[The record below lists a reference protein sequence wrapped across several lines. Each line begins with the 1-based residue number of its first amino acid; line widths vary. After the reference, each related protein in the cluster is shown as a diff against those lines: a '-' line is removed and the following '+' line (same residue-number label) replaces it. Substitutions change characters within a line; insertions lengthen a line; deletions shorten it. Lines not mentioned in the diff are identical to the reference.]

1 MKKKLAMILIVLLI
15 GMSVLPTGAVFAE
28 NGTTVQTEGQNNND
42 QGGDDQKN
50 AGDTATQNGN
60 GESAASAQNAR
71 DKNIFNTGTDPLWSF
86 VDIDVPEQALVGQ
99 EFEMNITVKN
109 MGTGSGMFPEFRFT
123 EESERKALSHFTVV
137 SGTDG
142 VYDTM
147 LTEVKGGETKT
158 FTIKMKVNPE
168 TKELPEGSKYRI
180 NCMIASDNWQVKGEK
195 RYNAVQSFDLEVV
208 YALSDPSFVVEKVT
222 FNPAVTAGVKET
234 TATLV
239 LKNISQSKANNVTA
253 TLEGSYITNG
263 GESNS
268 GEKNITVRD
277 LSSTKQLYNIKGN
290 QTVTV
295 DYKLELNEDRKNNE
309 MKLTIDY
316 NGAEKPQEILLN
328 MPLPLQENK
337 GGKEPKVIIQRYN
350 VDPSKVLAGNYV
362 TLNLFVE
369 NTNNLAVNNVS
380 IQLDVPTETSS
391 SGGTVSSGTVFS
403 PVDSSNTFYIDRIE
417 GKQTALKTIS
427 MYVDP
432 NATAKTYVVPV
443 NIKYESTDGTKYE
456 SSDNVNIPVT
466 QESKIE
472 IISSNI
478 PTMGNVGEPINVSM
492 EFVNVGKVNLTNFKV
507 RMEGDIPGKE
517 ENVFYLGT
525 FNASESNEYSATIIP
540 EEEGV
545 LSGSVAMSYI
555 DADNQEV
562 SMEIPFSIEIGP
574 AIDYGDMTEPMEPI
588 PEPGLLDK
596 LKQHWLPIVL
606 GIVIVVQAII
616 LIRIKRKAKAE
627 EELIDG

>member
-15 GMSVLPTGAVFAE
+15 GMSVLPTATVLAADIDEKLSTEQGD
-28 NGTTVQTEGQNNND
+28 GTTNEGN
-42 QGGDDQKN
+42 
-50 AGDTATQNGN
+50 TTTQSGN
-60 GESAASAQNAR
+60 GESAGSAKNAR

-86 VDIDVPEQALVGQ
+86 VNIDVPEQALVGQ

-123 EESERKALSHFTVV
+123 EESDRKALSHFTVV

-403 PVDSSNTFYIDRIE
+403 PVDSSNTFYIDRID

>member
-15 GMSVLPTGAVFAE
+15 GMSVLPTATVLAADIDEKSSTEQGD
-28 NGTTVQTEGQNNND
+28 GTTNEGN
-42 QGGDDQKN
+42 
-50 AGDTATQNGN
+50 TTTQSGN
-60 GESAASAQNAR
+60 GESAGSAKNAR

-86 VDIDVPEQALVGQ
+86 VNIDVPEQALVGQ

-123 EESERKALSHFTVV
+123 EESDRKALSHFTVV

-403 PVDSSNTFYIDRIE
+403 PVDSSNTFYIDRID

>member
-15 GMSVLPTGAVFAE
+15 GMSVLPTGTVLAADTDE
-28 NGTTVQTEGQNNND
+28 KPSTEQGDGTTNEGN
-42 QGGDDQKN
+42 
-50 AGDTATQNGN
+50 TTTQSGN
-60 GESAASAQNAR
+60 GESAGSAKNAR

-403 PVDSSNTFYIDRIE
+403 PVDSSNTFYIDRID

>member
-1 MKKKLAMILIVLLI
+1 MKKRLAIFLVIMVLC
-15 GMSVLPTGAVFAE
+15 MSMMPVGAVLAD
-28 NGTTVQTEGQNNND
+28 TTQS
-42 QGGDDQKN
+42 
-50 AGDTATQNGN
+50 GN
-60 GESAASAQNAR
+60 GESSGSVKNA
-71 DKNIFNTGTDPLWSF
+71 KANNIFNTGTDPLWSF
-86 VDIDVPEQALVGQ
+86 VDISVPEQALVGQ
-99 EFEMNITVKN
+99 EFEVDITVKN

-123 EESERKALSHFTVV
+123 EESDKKTLSHFSVV
-137 SGTDG
+137 GGTEDG

-158 FTIKMKVNPE
+158 FTIKMKVKPE

-180 NCMIASDNWQVKGEK
+180 NCTIASSNWQMGDDK
-195 RYNAVQSFDLEVV
+195 RYNATQSFDLEVV
-208 YALSDPSFVVEKVT
+208 YALSEPSFVVEGVT
-222 FNPAVTAGVKET
+222 FSPAVTNDTKET
-234 TATLV
+234 TATIT
-239 LKNISQSKANNVTA
+239 LKNVSDSKANNVVA
-253 TLEGSYITNG
+253 TLEGTYINSG
-263 GESNS
+263 GENSS

-277 LSSTKQLYNIKGN
+277 LTSTKQLYNIKG
-290 QTVTV
+290 QQKVTLE
-295 DYKLELNEDRKNNE
+295 YQLELNKDRKNNE

-316 NGAEKPQEILLN
+316 NGLEKPQEILLN
-328 MPLPLQENK
+328 MPLPLQENT

-350 VDPSKVLAGNYV
+350 VEPGKVLAGNYV

-369 NTNNLAVNNVS
+369 NTNSLPVNNVS

-391 SGGTVSSGTVFS
+391 TGGTVSSGTVFS

-417 GKQTALKTIS
+417 GKETALKTIS

-432 NATAKTYVVPV
+432 NATAKTYIVPV

-472 IISSNI
+472 VISSNI
-478 PTMGNVGEPINVSM
+478 PTAGNVGEPMNISM

-507 RMEGDIPGKE
+507 RMEGEVPGKE

-525 FNASESNEYSATIIP
+525 FNAGESNEYTATIIP
-540 EEEGV
+540 EVEGT
-545 LSGSVAMSYI
+545 LSGVIQMSYI
-555 DADNQEV
+555 DADNQSV
-562 SMEIPFSIEIGP
+562 SMEIPFSSEIGA
-574 AIDYGDMTEPMEPI
+574 AIDYSQMEVPMEPM

-596 LKQHWLPIVL
+596 LKQYWLPTEL
-606 GIVIVVQAII
+606 GVVILVPAIG

>member
-15 GMSVLPTGAVFAE
+15 GMSVLPTATVLAADIDEKPSTEQGD
-28 NGTTVQTEGQNNND
+28 GTTNEGN
-42 QGGDDQKN
+42 
-50 AGDTATQNGN
+50 TTTQSGN
-60 GESAASAQNAR
+60 GESAGSAKNAR

-86 VDIDVPEQALVGQ
+86 VNIDVPEQALVGQ

-123 EESERKALSHFTVV
+123 EESDRKALSHFTVV

-180 NCMIASDNWQVKGEK
+180 NCMIASDNWQVRGEK

-222 FNPAVTAGVKET
+222 FNPAVTTGVKET

-403 PVDSSNTFYIDRIE
+403 PVDSSNTFYIDRID

>member
-15 GMSVLPTGAVFAE
+15 GMSVLPTATVLAADIDEKPSTEQGD
-28 NGTTVQTEGQNNND
+28 GTTNEGN
-42 QGGDDQKN
+42 
-50 AGDTATQNGN
+50 TTTQSGN
-60 GESAASAQNAR
+60 GESAGSAKNAR

-86 VDIDVPEQALVGQ
+86 VNIDVPEQALVGQ

-123 EESERKALSHFTVV
+123 EESDRKALSHFTVV

-403 PVDSSNTFYIDRIE
+403 PVDSSNTFYIDRID

-562 SMEIPFSIEIGP
+562 SMEILFSIEIGP

>member
-15 GMSVLPTGAVFAE
+15 GMSVLPTATVLAADTDEKPSTEQGD
-28 NGTTVQTEGQNNND
+28 GTTNEGN
-42 QGGDDQKN
+42 
-50 AGDTATQNGN
+50 TTTQSGN
-60 GESAASAQNAR
+60 GESAGSAKNAR

-86 VDIDVPEQALVGQ
+86 VNIDVPEQALVGQ

-123 EESERKALSHFTVV
+123 EESDRKALSHFTVV

-268 GEKNITVRD
+268 GEKNITVWD

-403 PVDSSNTFYIDRIE
+403 PVDSSNTFYIDRID

>member
-15 GMSVLPTGAVFAE
+15 GMSVLPTATVLAADIDEKPSTEQGD
-28 NGTTVQTEGQNNND
+28 GTTNEGN
-42 QGGDDQKN
+42 
-50 AGDTATQNGN
+50 TTTQSGN
-60 GESAASAQNAR
+60 GESAGSAKNAR

-86 VDIDVPEQALVGQ
+86 VNIDVPEQALVGQ

-123 EESERKALSHFTVV
+123 EESDRKALSHFTVV

-180 NCMIASDNWQVKGEK
+180 NCMIASDNWQVRGEK

-403 PVDSSNTFYIDRIE
+403 PVDSSNTFYIDRID

-540 EEEGV
+540 EEEGI
-545 LSGSVAMSYI
+545 LSGSIAMSYI
-555 DADNQEV
+555 DADNQDV
-562 SMEIPFSIEIGP
+562 SMEVPFSIEIGP
-574 AIDYGDMTEPMEPI
+574 AIDYGDMTEMPMEPI

-606 GIVIVVQAII
+606 GIVIAVQAII

>member
-15 GMSVLPTGAVFAE
+15 GMSVLPTATVLAADIDE
-28 NGTTVQTEGQNNND
+28 KPSTEQEDGTTNEGN
-42 QGGDDQKN
+42 
-50 AGDTATQNGN
+50 TTTQSGN
-60 GESAASAQNAR
+60 GESAGSAKNAR

-86 VDIDVPEQALVGQ
+86 VNIDVPEQALVGQ

-123 EESERKALSHFTVV
+123 EESDRKALSHFTVV

-403 PVDSSNTFYIDRIE
+403 PVDSSNTFYIDRID

>member
-15 GMSVLPTGAVFAE
+15 GMSVLPTATVLAADIDEKPSTEQGD
-28 NGTTVQTEGQNNND
+28 GTTNEGN
-42 QGGDDQKN
+42 
-50 AGDTATQNGN
+50 TTTQSGN
-60 GESAASAQNAR
+60 GESAGSAKNAR

-86 VDIDVPEQALVGQ
+86 VNIDVPEQALVGQ

-123 EESERKALSHFTVV
+123 EESDRKALSHFTVV

-403 PVDSSNTFYIDRIE
+403 PVDSSNTFYIDRID

-616 LIRIKRKAKAE
+616 LICIKRKAKAE

>member
-15 GMSVLPTGAVFAE
+15 GMSVLPTGTVLAADTDE
-28 NGTTVQTEGQNNND
+28 KPSTEQGDGTTNEGN
-42 QGGDDQKN
+42 
-50 AGDTATQNGN
+50 TATQNGN

-86 VDIDVPEQALVGQ
+86 VNIDVPEQALVGQ

-123 EESERKALSHFTVV
+123 EESDRKALSHFTVV

-180 NCMIASDNWQVKGEK
+180 NCMIASDNWQVRGEK

-403 PVDSSNTFYIDRIE
+403 PVDSSNTFYIDRID

>member
-15 GMSVLPTGAVFAE
+15 GMSVLPTGTVLAADTDE
-28 NGTTVQTEGQNNND
+28 KPSTEQGDGTTNEGN
-42 QGGDDQKN
+42 
-50 AGDTATQNGN
+50 TTTQSGN
-60 GESAASAQNAR
+60 GESAGSAKNAR

-86 VDIDVPEQALVGQ
+86 VNIDVPEQALVGQ
-99 EFEMNITVKN
+99 EFEVNITVKN

-123 EESERKALSHFTVV
+123 EESDRKALSHFTVV

-403 PVDSSNTFYIDRIE
+403 PVDSSNTFYIDRID

>member
-15 GMSVLPTGAVFAE
+15 GMSVLPTATVLAADIDEKPSTEQGD
-28 NGTTVQTEGQNNND
+28 GTTNEGN
-42 QGGDDQKN
+42 
-50 AGDTATQNGN
+50 TTTQSGN
-60 GESAASAQNAR
+60 GESAGSAKNAR

-86 VDIDVPEQALVGQ
+86 VNIDVPEQALVGQ

-123 EESERKALSHFTVV
+123 EESDRKALSHFTVV

-403 PVDSSNTFYIDRIE
+403 PVDSSNTFYIDRID

-555 DADNQEV
+555 DADNQ
-562 SMEIPFSIEIGP
+562 
-574 AIDYGDMTEPMEPI
+574 
-588 PEPGLLDK
+588 
-596 LKQHWLPIVL
+596 
-606 GIVIVVQAII
+606 
-616 LIRIKRKAKAE
+616 
-627 EELIDG
+627 

>member
-15 GMSVLPTGAVFAE
+15 GMSVLPTATVLAADIDEKPSTEQGD
-28 NGTTVQTEGQNNND
+28 GTTNEGN
-42 QGGDDQKN
+42 
-50 AGDTATQNGN
+50 TTTQSGN
-60 GESAASAQNAR
+60 GESAGSAKNAR

-86 VDIDVPEQALVGQ
+86 VNIDVPEQALVGQ

-123 EESERKALSHFTVV
+123 EESDRKALSHFTVV

-403 PVDSSNTFYIDRIE
+403 PVDSSNTFYIDRID

>member
-15 GMSVLPTGAVFAE
+15 GMSVLPTATVLAADIDEKPSTEQGD
-28 NGTTVQTEGQNNND
+28 GTTNEGN
-42 QGGDDQKN
+42 
-50 AGDTATQNGN
+50 TTTQSGN
-60 GESAASAQNAR
+60 GESAGSAKNAR

-86 VDIDVPEQALVGQ
+86 VNIDVPEQALVGQ

-123 EESERKALSHFTVV
+123 EESDRKALSHFTVV

-180 NCMIASDNWQVKGEK
+180 NCMIASDNWQVRGEK

-403 PVDSSNTFYIDRIE
+403 PVDSSNTFYIDRID

>member
-1 MKKKLAMILIVLLI
+1 MKKKLAMILIVLLL
-15 GMSVLPTGAVFAE
+15 GMSVLPAGSVFATTTAQSDTNQTTADEDKPDE
-28 NGTTVQTEGQNNND
+28 NKTS
-42 QGGDDQKN
+42 
-50 AGDTATQNGN
+50 TAAQNGN
-60 GESAASAQNAR
+60 GESAASQKNAQE
-71 DKNIFNTGTDPLWSF
+71 KNIFNTGTDPLWSF
-86 VDIDVPEQALVGQ
+86 VKLEAPEEALVGQ
-99 EFEMNITVKN
+99 EFEVNITVKN

-123 EESERKALSHFTVV
+123 EESDKKDLTHFTVV
-137 SGTDG
+137 GGTDG

-180 NCMIASDNWQVKGEK
+180 NCMIASSNWQIDRGEK
-195 RYNAVQSFDLEVV
+195 RFNAVQSFEIDVT
-208 YALSDPSFVVEKVT
+208 YALSDPSFVVETVT

-234 TATLV
+234 TATIT
-239 LKNISQSKANNVTA
+239 LKNISDTKANNVVA
-253 TLEGSYITNG
+253 TLEGTYISG
-263 GESNS
+263 GSEGNA
-268 GEKNITVRD
+268 GEKNIEVRD
-277 LSSTKQLYNIKGN
+277 LTSTKQLYNVKGN
-290 QTVTV
+290 QKVKV
-295 DYKLELNEDRKNNE
+295 DYQLELNEDRKNNE

-316 NGAEKPQEILLN
+316 NGLEKPQEIVLN

-337 GGKEPKVIIQRYN
+337 GGKEPKVIIERYN
-350 VDPSKVLAGNYV
+350 VEPSKVLAGNYV

-369 NTNNLAVNNVS
+369 NTNSMPVNNVS

-391 SGGTVSSGTVFS
+391 SGGTVSGGTVFS

-417 GKQTALKTIS
+417 GKETALKTIS

-432 NATAKTYVVPV
+432 NATAKTYIVPV

-478 PTMGNVGEPINVSM
+478 PTAGNVGEPMNLSM

-517 ENVFYLGT
+517 ENVYYLGT
-525 FNASESNEYSATIIP
+525 FNAGESNEYSATIIP
-540 EEEGV
+540 EMEGA
-545 LSGSVAMSYI
+545 LSGSIQMSYI
-555 DADNQEV
+555 DADNQNV
-562 SMEIPFSIEIGP
+562 SMEIPFSCEIGA
-574 AIDYGDMTEPMEPI
+574 AIDYGNMTDLPMEPI
-588 PEPGLLDK
+588 EEPGLLDK
-596 LKQHWLPIVL
+596 LKQHWLPILL
-606 GIVIVVQAII
+606 GVIILLQAVV

>member
-1 MKKKLAMILIVLLI
+1 MKKKLAIILIVLLI
-15 GMSVLPTGAVFAE
+15 GMSVLPTATVLAADIDEKPSTEQGD
-28 NGTTVQTEGQNNND
+28 GTTNEGN
-42 QGGDDQKN
+42 
-50 AGDTATQNGN
+50 TTTQSGN
-60 GESAASAQNAR
+60 GESAGSAKNAR

-86 VDIDVPEQALVGQ
+86 VNIDVPEQALVGQ

-123 EESERKALSHFTVV
+123 EESDRKALSHFTVV

-403 PVDSSNTFYIDRIE
+403 PVDSSNTFYIDRID

>member
-15 GMSVLPTGAVFAE
+15 GMSVLPTATVLAADTDEKPSTEQGD
-28 NGTTVQTEGQNNND
+28 GTTNEGN
-42 QGGDDQKN
+42 
-50 AGDTATQNGN
+50 TTTQSGN
-60 GESAASAQNAR
+60 GESAGSAKNAR

-86 VDIDVPEQALVGQ
+86 VNIDVPEQALVGQ

-123 EESERKALSHFTVV
+123 EESDRKALSHFTVV

-403 PVDSSNTFYIDRIE
+403 PVDSSNTFYIDRID

-525 FNASESNEYSATIIP
+525 FNASENNEYSATIIP

>member
-15 GMSVLPTGAVFAE
+15 GMSVLPTATVLAADIDEKPSTEQGD
-28 NGTTVQTEGQNNND
+28 GTTNEGN
-42 QGGDDQKN
+42 
-50 AGDTATQNGN
+50 TTTQSGN
-60 GESAASAQNAR
+60 GESAGSAKNAR

-123 EESERKALSHFTVV
+123 EESDRKALSHFTVV

-180 NCMIASDNWQVKGEK
+180 NCMIASDNWQVRGEK

-263 GESNS
+263 SESSN

>member
-1 MKKKLAMILIVLLI
+1 MKKRLAIFLVIMVLC
-15 GMSVLPTGAVFAE
+15 MSMMPVGAVLAD
-28 NGTTVQTEGQNNND
+28 TTQS
-42 QGGDDQKN
+42 
-50 AGDTATQNGN
+50 GN
-60 GESAASAQNAR
+60 GESSGSVKNA
-71 DKNIFNTGTDPLWSF
+71 KANNIFNTGTDPLWSF
-86 VDIDVPEQALVGQ
+86 VDISVPEQALVGQ
-99 EFEMNITVKN
+99 EFEVDITVKN

-123 EESERKALSHFTVV
+123 EESDKKTLSHFSVV
-137 SGTDG
+137 GGTEDG

-158 FTIKMKVNPE
+158 FTIKMKVKPE

-180 NCMIASDNWQVKGEK
+180 NCTIASSNWQMGDDK
-195 RYNAVQSFDLEVV
+195 RYNATQSFDLEVV
-208 YALSDPSFVVEKVT
+208 YALSEPSFVVEGVT
-222 FNPAVTAGVKET
+222 FSPAVTNDTKET
-234 TATLV
+234 TATIT
-239 LKNISQSKANNVTA
+239 LKNVSDSKANNVVA
-253 TLEGSYITNG
+253 TLEGTYINSG
-263 GESNS
+263 GENSS

-277 LSSTKQLYNIKGN
+277 LTSTKQLYNIKG
-290 QTVTV
+290 QQKVTLE
-295 DYKLELNEDRKNNE
+295 YQLELNKDRKNNE

-316 NGAEKPQEILLN
+316 NGLEKPQEILLN
-328 MPLPLQENK
+328 MPLPLQENT

-350 VDPSKVLAGNYV
+350 VEPGKVLAGNYV

-369 NTNNLAVNNVS
+369 NTNSLPVNNVS

-391 SGGTVSSGTVFS
+391 TGGTVSSGTVFS

-417 GKQTALKTIS
+417 GKETALKTIS

-432 NATAKTYVVPV
+432 NATAKTYIVPV

-472 IISSNI
+472 VISSNI
-478 PTMGNVGEPINVSM
+478 PTAGNVGEPMNISM

-507 RMEGDIPGKE
+507 RMEGEVPGKE

-525 FNASESNEYSATIIP
+525 FNAGESNEYTATIIP
-540 EEEGV
+540 EVEGT
-545 LSGSVAMSYI
+545 LSGVIQMSYI
-555 DADNQEV
+555 DADNQSV
-562 SMEIPFSIEIGP
+562 SMEIPFSSEIGA
-574 AIDYGDMTEPMEPI
+574 AIDYSQMEVPMEPM

-596 LKQHWLPIVL
+596 LKQYWLPILL
-606 GIVIVVQAII
+606 GVVILVQAIV

>member
-15 GMSVLPTGAVFAE
+15 GMSVLPTATVLAADIDEKPSTEQGD
-28 NGTTVQTEGQNNND
+28 GTTNEGN
-42 QGGDDQKN
+42 
-50 AGDTATQNGN
+50 TTTQSGN
-60 GESAASAQNAR
+60 GESAGSAKNAR

-86 VDIDVPEQALVGQ
+86 VNIDVPEQALVGQ

-123 EESERKALSHFTVV
+123 EESDRKALSHFTVV

-403 PVDSSNTFYIDRIE
+403 PVDSSNTFYIDRID

-525 FNASESNEYSATIIP
+525 FNASENNEYSATIIP

>member
-1 MKKKLAMILIVLLI
+1 MKKKLAMILIVLLL
-15 GMSVLPTGAVFAE
+15 GMSVLPAGSVFATTTAQSDTNQTTADEDKPDE
-28 NGTTVQTEGQNNND
+28 NKTS
-42 QGGDDQKN
+42 
-50 AGDTATQNGN
+50 TAAQNGN
-60 GESAASAQNAR
+60 GESAASQKNAKE
-71 DKNIFNTGTDPLWSF
+71 KNIFNTGTDPLWSF
-86 VDIDVPEQALVGQ
+86 VKLEAPEEALVGQ
-99 EFEMNITVKN
+99 EFEVNITVKN

-123 EESERKALSHFTVV
+123 EESDKKDLTHFTVV
-137 SGTDG
+137 GGTDG

-158 FTIKMKVNPE
+158 FTIKMKVNSE

-180 NCMIASDNWQVKGEK
+180 NCMIASSNWQIDRGEK
-195 RYNAVQSFDLEVV
+195 RFNAVQSFEIDVT
-208 YALSDPSFVVEKVT
+208 YALSDPSFVVETVT

-234 TATLV
+234 TATIT
-239 LKNISQSKANNVTA
+239 LKNISDTKANNVVA
-253 TLEGSYITNG
+253 TLEGTYISG
-263 GESNS
+263 GSEGNA
-268 GEKNITVRD
+268 GEKNIEVRD
-277 LSSTKQLYNIKGN
+277 LTSTKQLYNVKGN
-290 QTVTV
+290 QKVKV
-295 DYKLELNEDRKNNE
+295 DYQLDLNEDRKNNE

-316 NGAEKPQEILLN
+316 NGLEKPQEIVLN

-337 GGKEPKVIIQRYN
+337 GGKEPKVIIERYN
-350 VDPSKVLAGNYV
+350 VEPGKVLAGNYV

-369 NTNNLAVNNVS
+369 NTNSMPVNNVS

-391 SGGTVSSGTVFS
+391 SGGTVSGGTVFS
-403 PVDSSNTFYIDRIE
+403 PVDSSNTFFIDRIE
-417 GKQTALKTIS
+417 GKETALKTIS

-432 NATAKTYVVPV
+432 NATAKTYIVPV

-478 PTMGNVGEPINVSM
+478 PTAGNVGEPMNLSM

-517 ENVFYLGT
+517 ENVYYLGT
-525 FNASESNEYSATIIP
+525 FNAGESNEYSATIIP
-540 EEEGV
+540 EMEGA
-545 LSGSVAMSYI
+545 LSGSIQMSYI
-555 DADNQEV
+555 DADNQNV
-562 SMEIPFSIEIGP
+562 SMEIPFSCEIGA
-574 AIDYGDMTEPMEPI
+574 AIDYGNMTDLPMEPI
-588 PEPGLLDK
+588 EEPGLLDK
-596 LKQHWLPIVL
+596 LKQHWLPILL
-606 GIVIVVQAII
+606 GVIILLQAVV

>member
-15 GMSVLPTGAVFAE
+15 GMSVLPTATVLAADIDEKPSTEQGD
-28 NGTTVQTEGQNNND
+28 GTTNEGN
-42 QGGDDQKN
+42 
-50 AGDTATQNGN
+50 TTTQSGN
-60 GESAASAQNAR
+60 GESAGSAKNAR

-86 VDIDVPEQALVGQ
+86 VNIDVPEQALVGQ

-123 EESERKALSHFTVV
+123 EESDRKALSHFTVV

-234 TATLV
+234 TDTLV

-403 PVDSSNTFYIDRIE
+403 PVDSSNTFYIDRID

>member
-1 MKKKLAMILIVLLI
+1 
-15 GMSVLPTGAVFAE
+15 MSVLPTATVLAADIDEKPSTEQGD
-28 NGTTVQTEGQNNND
+28 GTTNEGN
-42 QGGDDQKN
+42 
-50 AGDTATQNGN
+50 TTTQSGN
-60 GESAASAQNAR
+60 GESAGSAKNAR

-86 VDIDVPEQALVGQ
+86 VNIDVPEQALVGQ

-123 EESERKALSHFTVV
+123 EESDRKALSHFTVV

-403 PVDSSNTFYIDRIE
+403 PVDSSNTFYIDRID

>member
-1 MKKKLAMILIVLLI
+1 M
-15 GMSVLPTGAVFAE
+15 
-28 NGTTVQTEGQNNND
+28 
-42 QGGDDQKN
+42 
-50 AGDTATQNGN
+50 
-60 GESAASAQNAR
+60 
-71 DKNIFNTGTDPLWSF
+71 
-86 VDIDVPEQALVGQ
+86 
-99 EFEMNITVKN
+99 
-109 MGTGSGMFPEFRFT
+109 
-123 EESERKALSHFTVV
+123 
-137 SGTDG
+137 
-142 VYDTM
+142 
-147 LTEVKGGETKT
+147 
-158 FTIKMKVNPE
+158 
-168 TKELPEGSKYRI
+168 
-180 NCMIASDNWQVKGEK
+180 
-195 RYNAVQSFDLEVV
+195 
-208 YALSDPSFVVEKVT
+208 
-222 FNPAVTAGVKET
+222 
-234 TATLV
+234 
-239 LKNISQSKANNVTA
+239 
-253 TLEGSYITNG
+253 
-263 GESNS
+263 
-268 GEKNITVRD
+268 
-277 LSSTKQLYNIKGN
+277 
-290 QTVTV
+290 
-295 DYKLELNEDRKNNE
+295 ELNEDRKNNE

-403 PVDSSNTFYIDRIE
+403 PVDSSNTFYIDRID

>member
-1 MKKKLAMILIVLLI
+1 MKKRLAIFLVIMVLC
-15 GMSVLPTGAVFAE
+15 MSMMPVGAVLAD
-28 NGTTVQTEGQNNND
+28 TTQS
-42 QGGDDQKN
+42 
-50 AGDTATQNGN
+50 GN
-60 GESAASAQNAR
+60 GESSGSVKNAR
-71 DKNIFNTGTDPLWSF
+71 ENNIFNTGTDPLWSF
-86 VDIDVPEQALVGQ
+86 VDISVPEQALVGQ
-99 EFEMNITVKN
+99 EFEIDITVKN

-123 EESERKALSHFTVV
+123 EESDKKTLSHFSIVG
-137 SGTDG
+137 GTEDG

-158 FTIKMKVNPE
+158 FTIKMKVNSE

-180 NCMIASDNWQVKGEK
+180 NCTIASKNWRIDESEK
-195 RYNAVQSFDLEVV
+195 RYNATQSFDLEVV
-208 YALSDPSFVVEKVT
+208 YALSEPSFVVEGVT
-222 FNPAVTAGVKET
+222 FSPAVTNDTTET
-234 TATLV
+234 TATIT
-239 LKNISQSKANNVTA
+239 LKNISDSKANNVVA
-253 TLEGSYITNG
+253 TLEGTYINSSS
-263 GESNS
+263 ESSS

-277 LSSTKQLYNIKGN
+277 LTSTKQLYNIKG
-290 QTVTV
+290 QQKVTLE
-295 DYKLELNEDRKNNE
+295 YQLELNKDRKNNE

-316 NGAEKPQEILLN
+316 NGLEKPQEILLN
-328 MPLPLQENK
+328 MPLPLQENT

-350 VDPSKVLAGNYV
+350 VEPSKVLAGNYV

-369 NTNNLAVNNVS
+369 NTNSLPVNNVS

-391 SGGTVSSGTVFS
+391 TGGTVSSGTVFS

-417 GKQTALKTIS
+417 GKETAQKMIS

-432 NATAKTYVVPV
+432 NATAKTYIVPV

-472 IISSNI
+472 VISSNI
-478 PTMGNVGEPINVSM
+478 PTAGNVGEPMNISM

-507 RMEGDIPGKE
+507 RMEGEVPGKE

-525 FNASESNEYSATIIP
+525 FNAGESNEYTATIIP
-540 EEEGV
+540 EVEGT
-545 LSGSVAMSYI
+545 LSGVIQMSYI
-555 DADNQEV
+555 DADNQSV
-562 SMEIPFSIEIGP
+562 SMEIPFSSEIGA
-574 AIDYGDMTEPMEPI
+574 AIDYSQMEVPMEPM

-596 LKQHWLPIVL
+596 LKQYWLPIVL
-606 GIVIVVQAII
+606 GVVILVQAIV

>member
-15 GMSVLPTGAVFAE
+15 GMSVLPTATVLAADTDEKPSTEQGD
-28 NGTTVQTEGQNNND
+28 GTTNEGN
-42 QGGDDQKN
+42 
-50 AGDTATQNGN
+50 TTTQSGN
-60 GESAASAQNAR
+60 GESAGSAKNAR

-86 VDIDVPEQALVGQ
+86 VNIDVPEQALVGQ

-123 EESERKALSHFTVV
+123 EESDRKALSHFTVV

-403 PVDSSNTFYIDRIE
+403 PVDSSNTFYIDRID

-517 ENVFYLGT
+517 EKVFYLCT